1 MCATQWGSRRYSRLV
16 GITFITS
23 LESPGALGIVA
34 LPCIDTL
41 SGALEPLEPC
51 QRLLLLLHIGK
62 LYNDIQTVFSLKR
75 VGWKLKVSLP
85 SVARFVVLFVLVHL
99 VHFPS
104 DNDQHPKD
112 TFDLIIEKSPL
123 EKHCL

>member
-41 SGALEPLEPC
+41 SGALEPC

-85 SVARFVVLFVLVHL
+85 SVARFVVLFVLVDL
-99 VHFPS
+99 VNFPS